1 MTKNLTVG
9 NPALLILSFAVPLFI
24 GNVFQQFYNMADAF
38 IVGRTIGI
46 NALAAVGSTG
56 SLNFLILGFLMG
68 FCSGA
73 AILTSQRFG
82 AGDERGIRRSFA
94 ATIIISIGVT
104 AVLMTVSILTARPLL
119 TLLRTPAEILDDTCR
134 YITIIYW
141 GIPTALLFNLLAN
154 TMRAVGD
161 SRTPL
166 LFLVIACIINIILDL
181 VFILVLHT
189 GVEGAAYATVI
200 AQLVS
205 GLLCI
210 PVIIKRIPILNISK
224 EDWRVETKEIWEH
237 IRLALPVGF
246 QMSIIAIGTVA
257 VSYALNKLGT
267 ASVAAFTAAA
277 KIDQTATMVLNSF
290 GAAMTTY
297 SAQNYGARKID
308 RIRRGMIQCSFI
320 SCAYSIVMGL
330 VFLFFGRSFSAV
342 FLGRGSDE
350 TLSMSHAYLII
361 NSSCYLLLSMLFII
375 RQSLQGLGDS
385 VTPTV
390 AGIMELLMRI
400 FAAIILGNLFGFNGI
415 CFASPL
421 AWLGAMI
428 PLTIAIVF
436 TMKRLNRQSL
446 QQRVRRKSKCRDPE
460 YE

>member
-24 GNVFQQFYNMADAF
+24 GNIFQQFYNMADTF
-38 IVGRTIGI
+38 IVGRTIGV

-56 SLNFLILGFLMG
+56 SLSFLILGFMMG
-68 FCSGA
+68 FTSGA

-82 AGDERGIRRSFA
+82 ADDERGIRRSFA
-94 ATIIISIGVT
+94 ATIIISTGI
-104 AVLMTVSILTARPLL
+104 AAALMAVSILTARPLL
-119 TLLRTPAEILDDTCR
+119 TLLRTPEEILDDAHK

-141 GIPTALLFNLLAN
+141 GIPAALLFNLLSN
-154 TMRAVGD
+154 IMRAVGD

-166 LFLVIACIINIILDL
+166 IFLVIACIINIILDL

-200 AQLVS
+200 AQLIS

-210 PVIIKRIPILNISK
+210 PVIAKKLPVLNISMS
-224 EDWRVETKEIWEH
+224 DLRVDMREIVAH

-267 ASVAAFTAAA
+267 VAVAAFTASV

-290 GAAMTTY
+290 GAAMTTF

-308 RIRRGMIQCSFI
+308 RIRKGVVQCAFM
-320 SCAYSIVMGL
+320 SCAYSVVMGL
-330 VFLFFGRSFSAV
+330 VFFFFGRYFALL
-342 FLGRGSDE
+342 FLGRESE
-350 TLSMSHAYLII
+350 TVLAMAHSYLVI
-361 NSSCYLLLSMLFII
+361 NGACYLLLSMLFIF
-375 RQSLQGLGDS
+375 RQTLQGLGDS
-385 VTPTV
+385 LTPTI
-390 AGIMELLMRI
+390 AGIMELFMRT
-400 FAAIILGNLFGFNGI
+400 FAAIVLGNIFGFNGI

-428 PLTIAIVF
+428 PLTIAAVF
-436 TMKRLNRQSL
+436 TMKRLERQAL
-446 QQRVRRKSKCRDPE
+446 AGR
-460 YE
+460 